1 MIAFARSTMDR
12 RHERSGQYLPGVS
25 GNPRG
30 RPKGARNRLGEEFLL
45 NLADDFEQHGSAVIA
60 QVREERPHE
69 YLKVI
74 ASLLPKELKVQSPV
88 SEMTEEEL
96 DRRIMQ
102 LTRALGLDL
111 VPANDCEREGKLQ

>member
-1 MIAFARSTMDR
+1 MDR
-12 RHERSGQYLPGVS
+12 RDTRSGQYLPGVS

-60 QVREERPHE
+60 KVREERPHE

-74 ASLLPKELKVQSPV
+74 ASLLPRELQVQSPA

-96 DRRIMQ
+96 DERIVQ
-102 LTRALGLDL
+102 LASALGLQFS
-111 VPANDCEREGKLQ
+111 PAIGCEQVDESW